1 MGTRTR
7 TPPHP
12 LHARTLVVS
21 AQICI
26 YANHLLRAAYPTMLE
41 TAESIL
47 THSRSLEIDGKLLPV
62 KKILTLI
69 DENPLNPSEKKEKV

>member
-1 MGTRTR
+1 M
-7 TPPHP
+7 
-12 LHARTLVVS
+12 HAYVHCVQAGVS
-21 AQICI
+21 VCI

-62 KKILTLI
+62 KKILTLY
-69 DENPLNPSEKKEKV
+69 V